1 MFSFVA
7 LSSSLRF
14 YDFSLFQTIYAEEKD
29 NVTELNTLN
38 NIGIIKGKKNNH
50 LEAIL
55 DFDKAIKLN
64 HAIGKLFFERKCK
77 NCLTNNLEKTCIEEK
92 KHLILIRNTYKNF
105 KKIV

>member
-38 NIGIIKGKKNNH
+38 NIEIIKGKKNNH

-64 HAIGKLFFERKCK
+64 HAIGKLFFW
-77 NCLTNNLEKTCIEEK
+77 EEMQK
-92 KHLILIRNTYKNF
+92 LI
-105 KKIV
+105 

>member
-1 MFSFVA
+1 M
-7 LSSSLRF
+7 RF

-64 HAIGKLFFERKCK
+64 HAIGKLFFWEEMQ
-77 NCLTNNLEKTCIEEK
+77 NLI
-92 KHLILIRNTYKNF
+92 
-105 KKIV
+105 